1 MITVAKSVL
10 GLGAFAAASL
20 VAATQSPLPPTVD
33 VVVAK
38 SDRAPIAEAWAPDC
52 EVMLQKGEACVFQST
67 YGATAPRY
75 MTIEKRSE
83 PQTSTLVRMP
93 VVDTASN

>member
-20 VAATQSPLPPTVD
+20 VAATQKPLPPTVD
-33 VVVAK
+33 LVVAK
-38 SDRAPIAEAWAPDC
+38 SDRAPITEAWSPEC
-52 EVMLQKGEACVFQST
+52 EVMLKKGEPCVFQST
-67 YGATAPRY
+67 YGADAPRY
-75 MTIEKRSE
+75 ITIEDRSE
-83 PQTSTLVRMP
+83 PQTSTLMRVP

>member
-10 GLGAFAAASL
+10 GLGAFTAASL

-33 VVVAK
+33 IVVAK
-38 SDRAPIAEAWAPDC
+38 SDRAPFTEAWSPDC
-52 EVMLQKGEACVFQST
+52 EVMLKSGEACVFQST
-67 YGATAPRY
+67 YGSTAPRFL
-75 MTIEKRSE
+75 TIEKRTE
-83 PQTSTLVRMP
+83 PQTSTLVRVP

>member
-20 VAATQSPLPPTVD
+20 VAATQKPLPPTVD

-38 SDRAPIAEAWAPDC
+38 SDRAPALEAWAPDC
-52 EVMLQKGEACVFQST
+52 EVMLKKGEACVFQST
-67 YGATAPRY
+67 YGATAPRF
-75 MTIEKRSE
+75 MTIETRTE
-83 PQTSTLVRMP
+83 PQTSTLMRVP